1 MIRVNYRNNNG
12 GGYPQHYYP
21 PHSPHGGHHR
31 QALTNKSEGLSS
43 LSKTFGV
50 TQEID
55 PPASAAQIQ
64 ESLAPVVVPATAA
77 ELVEKT
83 EAPAKGGLFSLDKL
97 GDIKGFVDRLG
108 GIDGILNTVTKVQ
121 KVVSTV
127 SQMAPMVKVLM
138 GSFKKSSDDSDE
150 SDEFIPKKRKRRRK
164 RTGAPKGQRKRKS
177 VKKKL

>member
-31 QALTNKSEGLSS
+31 QALTQKSQGVSS
-43 LSKTFGV
+43 LSQTFGV
-50 TQEID
+50 NPEID
-55 PPASAAQIQ
+55 PPVSAVPIQ
-64 ESLAPVVVPATAA
+64 ASLAPVVVPATAA
-77 ELVEKT
+77 ELVET
-83 EAPAKGGLFSLDKL
+83 TQAAPAKGGLFSLDKL

-150 SDEFIPKKRKRRRK
+150 SDEFFPKKAQAQTQTYRH
-164 RTGAPKGQRKRKS
+164 TKRKAQT
-177 VKKKL
+177 